1 MTGDTIMANTQF
13 TPGFKRDD
21 NNDMIP
27 VGLVRLM
34 FGVVVVTLG
43 LVGYASFTG
52 AAKIAVP
59 MEAPVVQEWSLRLI
73 GRGAQAVQVRDG
85 DDNLLADLDHGGF
98 VTVIQ
103 NGLETM
109 RRRHGIDPT
118 LPIRIVQFENG
129 RLAAIDPLTDY
140 RVELTIFGPDNQA
153 AFERLLKID

>member
-1 MTGDTIMANTQF
+1 MANQPF
-13 TPGFKRDD
+13 TPGFKRQDH
-21 NNDMIP
+21 NDLIP
-27 VGLVRLM
+27 PVLVRMM
-34 FGVVVVTLG
+34 FGIVAITLA
-43 LVGYASFTG
+43 LVSYASLTG
-52 AAKIAVP
+52 REKVAIPAD
-59 MEAPVVQEWSLRLI
+59 APIVQEWSLRLV

-85 DDNLLADLDHGGF
+85 DNNLLADLDHGGF

-140 RVELTIFGPDNQA
+140 RVELTVFGPDNQA